1 MLWTLG
7 VELIGLVSA
16 CCTIWVADDLEG
28 GGLGK
33 DEVLG
38 GLLADPTSG
47 EIADL
52 CGGIMTVAV

>member
-16 CCTIWVADDLEG
+16 CCTIWMADDLEEG
-28 GGLGK
+28 GERK
-33 DEVLG
+33 DEGLG

-52 CGGIMTVAV
+52 CGGNMTIAV